1 MKGDKKESGS
11 NSELIVDKIPRLVAG
26 LLVDTALKQKKSL
39 SASQN
44 SPKVRLIGN
53 WSNSRLR
60 LDSLFLR

>member
-53 WSNSRLR
+53 
-60 LDSLFLR
+60 